1 MVQNPYY
8 QEALAVASVEVEKGK
23 VLGIFK
29 EHRKI
34 YPILVAEL
42 AEVGEET
49 GNLTGMLLKGATLY
63 EEEVNQ
69 ATKNL
74 STIIE
79 PVLMV
84 LIGVAVGFFAVSMI
98 GPIYSLSEAF

>member
-1 MVQNPYY
+1 M
-8 QEALAVASVEVEKGK
+8 EVEKGK
-23 VLGIFK
+23 CSEFLKKIG
-29 EHRKI
+29 KI
-34 YPILVAEL
+34 YRFAAEL

>member
-1 MVQNPYY
+1 M
-8 QEALAVASVEVEKGK
+8 
-23 VLGIFK
+23 
-29 EHRKI
+29 
-34 YPILVAEL
+34 
-42 AEVGEET
+42 GEET

-98 GPIYSLSEAF
+98 GPDLFFKRSILKNMFFSIT